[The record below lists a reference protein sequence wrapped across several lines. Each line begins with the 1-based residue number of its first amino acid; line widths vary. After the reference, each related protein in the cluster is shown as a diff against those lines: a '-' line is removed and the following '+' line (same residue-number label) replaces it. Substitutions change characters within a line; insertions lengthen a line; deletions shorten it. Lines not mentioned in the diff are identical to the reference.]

1 MKINPYFRSMEVK
14 LNRSWKEALTAEFE
28 KDYFKSLTQFVKSEY
43 EAHRN
48 AIFPEGSE
56 IFRAFDAC
64 PFDQVKVV
72 ILGQDPYPTR
82 GHAHGLCFSVGEK
95 VSPLPKS
102 LNNIFK
108 ELESDLGIAPRANG
122 DLNHWANQGVL
133 MLNTVLTVREGEANS
148 HAKKGWEI
156 FTDAVIQVL
165 AKKKTGIVYILWG
178 SKAQEKAQSVDESTN
193 LVIRSP
199 HPSPLS
205 SYRGFFG
212 SKPFSRTNDYLVE
225 HGSGSIEW

>member
-1 MKINPYFRSMEVK
+1 MEVK
-14 LNRSWKEALTAEFE
+14 LNKSWKEAIANEFE
-28 KDYFKSLTQFVKSEY
+28 KDYFKTLIQFVKSEY
-43 EAHRN
+43 DAHPG
-48 AIFPEGSE
+48 AIFPKGSE

-82 GHAHGLCFSVGEK
+82 GHAHGLCFSVDK
-95 VSPLPKS
+95 SVSPLPKS
-102 LNNIFK
+102 LNNIYK
-108 ELESDLGIAPRANG
+108 ELESDLGIKPRTDG
-122 DLNHWANQGVL
+122 DLNHWASQGVL

-156 FTDAVIQVL
+156 FTDAIIDVL

-178 SKAQEKAQSVDESTN
+178 SKAQEKAKSVHESSN
-193 LVIRSP
+193 FIIRSP

-225 HGSGSIEW
+225 QGSIGIDW